1 MIARIVEL
9 SLIQRVMVC
18 ILGFLLFFGG
28 LYAFHT
34 LDIVAYP
41 DPSAPMVE
49 LITQQPGWS
58 AEEVERQITVPI
70 EVALNGMPGLTDIRS
85 LSIFG
90 LSDIKIYF
98 DFDSEIFRD
107 RQEVLNRLTS
117 VPLPPGAAP
126 SLSPWWAIAEIY
138 RYELTGAGE
147 TTLTD
152 LKTTQDWQVRR
163 EFRRIPG
170 IIDVTTFG
178 GTTKEYHVDI
188 DPGRLIRYGVNLSQ
202 VMSALTNSNANV
214 GGSYLTI
221 GPQNYNIRGLGL
233 INGIADIENVMVAEK
248 NGTPIFIRTLGTV
261 AVGSRVRLGKVGIDD
276 RDDVVEGVV
285 LLQRGYKALNV
296 LEKVR
301 GKVEDLN
308 TGKLPVGVKIKTF
321 YDRTALIHT
330 TVETVTDI
338 LISGM
343 VLVFIILFVFLGHLR
358 AALIVAL
365 TIPLSLLFTFSM
377 MVLIGQSANLISL
390 GSIDFGIIVDA
401 TLIMVESIFF
411 HLAHGK
417 THGLTVHQRIVR
429 AARQVG
435 RPISYSTAIIV
446 VAFIPL
452 FTMTGVPGKIF
463 APMSITY
470 GFALVG
476 ALLMAFTLAPVL
488 CSFFLRG
495 TISEDDTAIVRGVR
509 RFYHGILEWA
519 LDHRV
524 AVVGACF
531 GLLALTFGVLRSIGG
546 EFMPALEEGNL
557 WVRATMPV
565 DISFDQA
572 AKLTSE
578 IRRMF
583 RESPEVT
590 TVVSQLG
597 RPDDGTDPT
606 SFSNAEFLANLKPE
620 KEWRSRLTKDK
631 LIEEIEGKLKDIPGV
646 IFNFSQVIQDNV
658 EEAMS
663 GVKGENS
670 IKLFG
675 PDLKTMES
683 TATEIERVMQQ
694 IKGVK
699 DLGIFHLVGQ
709 PNLLIQVDR
718 EASARYGL
726 QVADVNAVVQA
737 AVGGQAVTQVYEG
750 ERLFDLVVRFLPEF
764 RQDVDAI
771 GNILVSTPDGARIPL
786 KQVASITTQTGAFII
801 YRENNE
807 RYIPIKFS
815 VRDRDLQSTVEE
827 AQARLAKEVHLPD
840 RYHMEWAGQ
849 YEQLK
854 GEQKRLAMVVPI
866 SLVIILFLL
875 YSAFDSIKNALLV
888 LSTVPFA
895 LLGGAVSLAATH
907 TNFSISAAVGV
918 ISTLG
923 VAILGGVLLISRIE
937 DFRLTGLT
945 LREAVRKGAD
955 VQMRPILMA
964 TLGAAIGLLPAALA
978 TGIGS
983 QAQKPLALVVVG
995 GMLTAAVLI
1004 LVVLPVLYEIVHHR
1018 SANNGGEKED
1028 DRAATTS
1035 LPVGDRPGDADVGT
1049 GSDPAG

>member
-1 MIARIVEL
+1 MIARIVEF

-18 ILGFLLFFGG
+18 LLGFLLFFGG

-41 DPSAPMVE
+41 DPSPPMVE
-49 LITQQPGWS
+49 LITQQSGWS
-58 AEEVERQITVPI
+58 AEEIERQITIPI

-107 RQEVLNRLTS
+107 RQEVLNRLSS
-117 VPLPPGAAP
+117 VQLPSGVAP

-138 RYELTGAGE
+138 RYELMGAGE

-152 LKTTQDWQVRR
+152 LKTIQDWQVRR

-170 IIDVTTFG
+170 VIDVTTFG
-178 GTTKEYHVDI
+178 GTTKEYHVEI
-188 DPGRLIRYGVNLSQ
+188 DPGRLISYGVSLSQ

-221 GPQNYNIRGLGL
+221 GPQSYNIRGLGL
-233 INGIADIENVMVAEK
+233 INGIADIENVMVSEK
-248 NGTPIFIRTLGTV
+248 DGTPIFIRTLGKV
-261 AVGSRVRLGKVGIDD
+261 AVGSRVRLGKVGIDE

-308 TGKLPVGVKIKTF
+308 AGKLPAGVTIKTF

-338 LISGM
+338 LITGM
-343 VLVFIILFVFLGHLR
+343 VLVFIILFVFLGHFR

-417 THGLTVHQRIVR
+417 KTHSLTVHQQIVR

-435 RPISYSTAIIV
+435 QPIFYSTAIIV

-488 CSFFLRG
+488 CSFLLRG
-495 TISEDDTAIVRGVR
+495 TIREDDTVVVRGVR
-509 RFYHGILEWA
+509 RLYTGILEWA
-519 LDHRV
+519 LDHRA
-524 AVVGACF
+524 AVVGACV
-531 GLLALTFGVLRSIGG
+531 GLLALTFGALRVIGG

-572 AKLTSE
+572 ARLTSE
-578 IRRMF
+578 MRRMF

-620 KEWRSRLTKDK
+620 KEWRPGLSKDA
-631 LIEEIEGKLKDIPGV
+631 LIEEIDGRLKAIPGIV
-646 IFNFSQVIQDNV
+646 FNFSQVIQDNV

-675 PDLKTMES
+675 ADLKTMEAK
-683 TATEIERVMQQ
+683 ATEIERVMQQ

-699 DLGIFHLVGQ
+699 DLGIFRLVGQ
-709 PNLLIQVDR
+709 PNLLIQFDR

-771 GNILVSTPDGARIPL
+771 GNILVSAPDGARIPL
-786 KQVASITTQTGAFII
+786 KQVASITTQTGAFTI

-827 AQARLAKEVHLPD
+827 AQARLAKEVSLPD
-840 RYHMEWAGQ
+840 RYRMEWAGQ

-854 GEQKRLAMVVPI
+854 GEQKRMAMVVPI

-895 LLGGAVSLAATH
+895 LVGGAVSLAATH

-923 VAILGGVLLISRIE
+923 VAILGGVLLISQIE
-937 DFRLTGLT
+937 DFRRAGLT
-945 LREAVRKGAD
+945 IREAVRKGAD

-1004 LVVLPVLYEIVHHR
+1004 LVVLPVLYEIVHQR
-1018 SANNGGEKED
+1018 DASRGEGVE
-1028 DRAATTS
+1028 R
-1035 LPVGDRPGDADVGT
+1035 G
-1049 GSDPAG
+1049 

>member
-9 SLIQRVMVC
+9 SLVQRVMVC
-18 ILGFLLFFGG
+18 VLGFLLFFGG
-28 LYAFHT
+28 LYAFHV

-41 DPSAPMVE
+41 DPSPPMVE
-49 LITQQPGWS
+49 LITQYPGWS
-58 AEEVERQITVPI
+58 AEEIERQISIPI

-98 DFDSEIFRD
+98 DFDTEIFHD
-107 RQEVLNRLTS
+107 RQEVLNRLGS
-117 VPLPPGAAP
+117 VQLPPGAAP

-152 LKTTQDWQVRR
+152 LKTIQDWQVRR

-170 IIDVTTFG
+170 VIDVTAFG

-188 DPGRLIRYGVNLSQ
+188 DPGRLISYGVSLSQ

-214 GGSYLTI
+214 GGNYLTI
-221 GPQNYNIRGLGL
+221 GAQNYNIRGLGL
-233 INGIADIENVMVAEK
+233 INGLADIENVMVAEK
-248 NGTPIFIRTLGTV
+248 DGTPIFVKTLGKV
-261 AVGSRVRLGKVGIDD
+261 EVGPRIRLGKVGIDD
-276 RDDVVEGVV
+276 RDDVVEGVI

-308 TGKLPVGVKIKTF
+308 TWKLPANVKIKTF

-365 TIPLSLLFTFSM
+365 TIPLSLLFTFGM
-377 MVLIGQSANLISL
+377 MVSIGQSANLISL

-417 THGLTVHQRIVR
+417 IQGLTVHQQIVR

-435 RPISYSTAIIV
+435 QPIFSSTAIIV

-488 CSFFLRG
+488 CSFLLKG
-495 TISEDDTAIVRGVR
+495 TISEEDTAIVRGIR
-509 RFYHGILEWA
+509 RVYNGILEFA
-519 LDHRV
+519 LDHRAV
-524 AVVGACF
+524 VVGACV
-531 GLLALTFGVLRSIGG
+531 GLLAVTFVALKSIGG

-578 IRRMF
+578 IRRLF

-590 TVVSQLG
+590 TIVSQLG

-606 SFSNAEFLANLKPE
+606 SFFNAEFLANLKPE
-620 KEWRSRLTKDK
+620 KEWRPSLSKDG
-631 LIEEIEGKLKDIPGV
+631 LIEEIEGRLKDIPGI

-675 PDLKTMES
+675 NDLKTMEAK
-683 TATEIERVMQQ
+683 ATEIEHVMQKV
-694 IKGVK
+694 KGVK
-699 DLGIFHLVGQ
+699 DLGIFRLVGQ

-726 QVADVNAVVQA
+726 QVSDVNAVVQA

-815 VRDRDLQSTVEE
+815 VRDRDLRV
-827 AQARLAKEVHLPD
+827 P
-840 RYHMEWAGQ
+840 W
-849 YEQLK
+849 
-854 GEQKRLAMVVPI
+854 KR
-866 SLVIILFLL
+866 
-875 YSAFDSIKNALLV
+875 
-888 LSTVPFA
+888 
-895 LLGGAVSLAATH
+895 
-907 TNFSISAAVGV
+907 
-918 ISTLG
+918 
-923 VAILGGVLLISRIE
+923 
-937 DFRLTGLT
+937 
-945 LREAVRKGAD
+945 RKPSW
-955 VQMRPILMA
+955 R
-964 TLGAAIGLLPAALA
+964 
-978 TGIGS
+978 
-983 QAQKPLALVVVG
+983 K
-995 GMLTAAVLI
+995 
-1004 LVVLPVLYEIVHHR
+1004 R
-1018 SANNGGEKED
+1018 
-1028 DRAATTS
+1028 
-1035 LPVGDRPGDADVGT
+1035 
-1049 GSDPAG
+1049 

>member
-1 MIARIVEL
+1 MIARLVEF

-18 ILGFLLFFGG
+18 ILGFFLFFGG

-41 DPSAPMVE
+41 DPSPPMVE
-49 LITQQPGWS
+49 LITQQSGWS
-58 AEEVERQITVPI
+58 AEEIERQITIPI
-70 EVALNGMPGLTDIRS
+70 EVALNGMPGLVDVRS

-98 DFDSEIFRD
+98 DFDTEIFRD

-117 VPLPPGAAP
+117 VQLPSGTTP

-138 RYELTGAGE
+138 RYELTGTGE

-170 IIDVTTFG
+170 VIDVTAFG

-188 DPGRLIRYGVNLSQ
+188 DPGRLISYGVSLSQ

-221 GPQNYNIRGLGL
+221 GPQSYNIRGLGL

-248 NGTPIFIRTLGTV
+248 NGTPIFIRNLGNV

-276 RDDVVEGVV
+276 RDDVVEGVI

-308 TGKLPVGVKIKTF
+308 AWKLPTGVKIKTF

-343 VLVFIILFVFLGHLR
+343 ALVFIILFIFLGHFR

-377 MVLIGQSANLISL
+377 MVLIGESANLISL

-417 THGLTVHQRIVR
+417 THGLTVNQRIVR

-495 TISEDDTAIVRGVR
+495 PIREDDTAVVRGVR
-509 RFYHGILEWA
+509 RLYNGILEWA
-519 LDHRV
+519 LDHRT

-531 GLLALTFGVLRSIGG
+531 GLLLLTFGVLRSIGG

-572 AKLTSE
+572 ARLTNE
-578 IRRMF
+578 IRRLF

-606 SFSNAEFLANLKPE
+606 SFFNAEFLANLKPE
-620 KEWRSRLTKDK
+620 KEWRPRLSKDR
-631 LIEEIEGKLKDIPGV
+631 LIGEIEGRLKDIPGV

-675 PDLKTMES
+675 SDLKTMES
-683 TATEIERVMQQ
+683 IATEIEHVMQQ
-694 IKGVK
+694 INGVK
-699 DLGIFHLVGQ
+699 DLGIFRLVGQ

-718 EASARYGL
+718 EAIARYGL

-815 VRDRDLQSTVEE
+815 VRDRDLQSTVDE
-827 AQARLAKEVHLPD
+827 AQARLAKELHLPD
-840 RYHMEWAGQ
+840 RYRMEWAGQ
-849 YEQLK
+849 YDQLK
-854 GEQKRLAMVVPI
+854 DEQKRLVMVVPI

-895 LLGGAVSLAATH
+895 LVGGAVSLAATH
-907 TNFSISAAVGV
+907 TSFSISAAVGV

-937 DFRLTGLT
+937 DFRQTGLT

-964 TLGAAIGLLPAALA
+964 TLGAAIGFLPAALA

-1018 SANNGGEKED
+1018 SANSGEGEM
-1028 DRAATTS
+1028 
-1035 LPVGDRPGDADVGT
+1035 G
-1049 GSDPAG
+1049 

>member
-9 SLIQRVMVC
+9 SLTQRVMVC
-18 ILGFLLFFGG
+18 ILGFFLFFGG
-28 LYAFHT
+28 LYAFHI
-34 LDIVAYP
+34 LDVIAYP

-49 LITQQPGWS
+49 LITQKPGWS
-58 AEEVERQITVPI
+58 AEEVERQITIPI
-70 EVALNGMPGLTDIRS
+70 EVALTGMPGLTDIRS
-85 LSIFG
+85 ISIFG

-98 DFDSEIFRD
+98 DFDTEIFRD

-117 VPLPPGAAP
+117 VQLPPGTTP

-138 RYELTGAGE
+138 RYELTGTGK

-152 LKTTQDWQVRR
+152 LKTIQDWQVRR

-170 IIDVTTFG
+170 VIDVTAFG

-188 DPGRLIRYGVNLSQ
+188 DPGRLISYDVNLSQ

-221 GPQNYNIRGLGL
+221 GPQSYNIRGLGL

-248 NGTPIFIRTLGTV
+248 TGTPIFIRNLGNV

-285 LLQRGYKALNV
+285 LLQRGAQALPV

-308 TGKLPVGVKIKTF
+308 TWKLPPDIQIKTF

-338 LISGM
+338 LISG
-343 VLVFIILFVFLGHLR
+343 VGLVFIILFIFLGHLR

-377 MVLIGQSANLISL
+377 MVLVGESANLISL

-411 HLAHGK
+411 HLAHGM
-417 THGLTVHQRIVR
+417 THGLTVEQRIVR

-488 CSFFLRG
+488 CSFLLRG
-495 TISEDDTAIVRGVR
+495 AIREEDTAVVRVVR
-509 RFYHGILEWA
+509 RLYNRILEWA
-519 LDHRV
+519 LDHRA
-524 AVVGACF
+524 AVVGACC
-531 GLLALTFGVLRSIGG
+531 GLVLLTFGVLRSIGG

-572 AKLTSE
+572 ARLTSE
-578 IRRMF
+578 IRRLF

-597 RPDDGTDPT
+597 RPDDGTDPA

-620 KEWRSRLTKDK
+620 KEWRPKLSKDM
-631 LIEEIEGKLKDIPGV
+631 LIGEIEGRLKDIPGV

-675 PDLKTMES
+675 PDLKIMES
-683 TATEIERVMQQ
+683 MAIEIEHVMQQ
-694 IKGVK
+694 INGVK
-699 DLGIFHLVGQ
+699 DLGIFRLMGQ

-718 EASARYGL
+718 DAIARYGL
-726 QVADVNAVVQA
+726 QVTDVNAVVQA
-737 AVGGQAVTQVYEG
+737 AIGGQAVTQVYEG

-801 YRENNE
+801 YRENNQ

-815 VRDRDLQSTVEE
+815 VRDRDLQSTVDE
-827 AQARLAKEVHLPD
+827 AQARLATEVHLPD
-840 RYHMEWAGQ
+840 RYRMEWAGE
-849 YEQLK
+849 YDQLK
-854 GEQKRLAMVVPI
+854 DEQTRLAKVVPI

-875 YSAFDSIKNALLV
+875 YSAFHSIKNALLV

-895 LLGGAVSLAATH
+895 LVGGAVSLAATH
-907 TNFSISAAVGV
+907 TSFSISAAVGV

-937 DFRLTGLT
+937 DFRQTGLS
-945 LREAVRKGAD
+945 LREAIRKGAE

-964 TLGAAIGLLPAALA
+964 TLGAAIGFLPASLA

-983 QAQKPLALVVVG
+983 QAQKPLAFVVVG
-995 GMLTAAVLI
+995 GMLTAALLI
-1004 LVVLPVLYEIVHHR
+1004 LVVLPVLYEIVHRR
-1018 SANNGGEKED
+1018 SA
-1028 DRAATTS
+1028 S
-1035 LPVGDRPGDADVGT
+1035 H
-1049 GSDPAG
+1049 

>member
-58 AEEVERQITVPI
+58 AEEIERQITIPI

-98 DFDSEIFRD
+98 DFDTEIFRD

-117 VPLPPGAAP
+117 VQLPPGTTP

-138 RYELTGAGE
+138 RYELTSDGK

-152 LKTTQDWQVRR
+152 LKTIQDWQVRR

-170 IIDVTTFG
+170 VIDVTAFG

-188 DPGRLIRYGVNLSQ
+188 DPGRLISYGVNLSQ

-261 AVGSRVRLGKVGIDD
+261 TVGSRVRLGKVGIDD

-285 LLQRGYKALNV
+285 LLQRGYKALDV

-308 TGKLPVGVKIKTF
+308 AWKLPADVKIKTF

-343 VLVFIILFVFLGHLR
+343 VLVFCILFVFLGHFR

-377 MVLIGQSANLISL
+377 MVFIGQSANLISL
-390 GSIDFGIIVDA
+390 GAIDFGIIVDA

-417 THGLTVHQRIVR
+417 THQLTVNQKIVR

-435 RPISYSTAIIV
+435 RPILYSTAIIV

-495 TISEDDTAIVRGVR
+495 TIREDDTAIVRGVR
-509 RFYHGILEWA
+509 RLYNGILEWA
-519 LDHRV
+519 LDHRA

-531 GLLALTFGVLRSIGG
+531 GILLLTLGVLRSIGG

-572 AKLTSE
+572 ARLTSE
-578 IRRMF
+578 IRQSF
-583 RESPEVT
+583 RESPEVM

-606 SFSNAEFLANLKPE
+606 SFFNAEFLANLKPQN
-620 KEWRSRLTKDK
+620 EWRPRLRKDM
-631 LIEEIEGKLKDIPGV
+631 LIEEIEGRLKEIPGV

-675 PDLKTMES
+675 SDLKTMES
-683 TATEIERVMQQ
+683 MATEIERVMQQ

-699 DLGIFHLVGQ
+699 DLGIFRLVGQ

-718 EASARYGL
+718 EAIARYGL
-726 QVADVNAVVQA
+726 QVTDVNAVVQA
-737 AVGGQAVTQVYEG
+737 AVGGQSVTQVYEG

-786 KQVASITTQTGAFII
+786 KQLASITTQTGAFII

-827 AQARLAKEVHLPD
+827 AQARLAKEVRLPE
-840 RYHMEWAGQ
+840 RYRMEWAGQ

-854 GEQKRLAMVVPI
+854 GEQKRMAMVVPI

-937 DFRLTGLT
+937 DFRRTGLT

-964 TLGAAIGLLPAALA
+964 TLAAAIGLLPAALA

-995 GMLTAAVLI
+995 GMLTSAVLI

-1018 SANNGGEKED
+1018 SANSGEGE
-1028 DRAATTS
+1028 R
-1035 LPVGDRPGDADVGT
+1035 G
-1049 GSDPAG
+1049 

>member
-58 AEEVERQITVPI
+58 AEEVERQITIPI
-70 EVALNGMPGLTDIRS
+70 EVALNGMPSLTDIRS

-107 RQEVLNRLTS
+107 RQEVLNRLRS
-117 VPLPPGAAP
+117 VQLPLGAAP

-152 LKTTQDWQVRR
+152 LKTIQDWQVRR

-170 IIDVTTFG
+170 VIDVTAFG

-188 DPGRLIRYGVNLSQ
+188 DPGRLMNYGVNLSQ

-248 NGTPIFIRTLGTV
+248 NGTPIFIKTLGTV
-261 AVGSRVRLGKVGIDD
+261 AVGSRVRLGKVGIDE
-276 RDDVVEGVV
+276 RDDVVEGVI
-285 LLQRGYKALNV
+285 LLQRGYKAIDV
-296 LEKVR
+296 LEKIR

-308 TGKLPVGVKIKTF
+308 ARKLPVGVKIKTF

-338 LISGM
+338 LVTGM
-343 VLVFIILFVFLGHLR
+343 LLVFIILFVFLGHLR

-377 MVLIGQSANLISL
+377 MVFIGQSANLISL

-417 THGLTVHQRIVR
+417 KTHVSTVHQQIVR

-435 RPISYSTAIIV
+435 QPIFYSTAIIV

-463 APMSITY
+463 SPMSITY

-476 ALLMAFTLAPVL
+476 ALLMAFTLAPVM
-488 CSFFLRG
+488 CSFLLKG
-495 TISEDDTAIVRGVR
+495 PISEDDTTVVRGIR
-509 RFYHGILEWA
+509 RLYNRILDWA
-519 LDHRV
+519 LDHRTV
-524 AVVGACF
+524 VVGACV
-531 GLLALTFGVLRSIGG
+531 GLLALTFGVHRMIGG

-578 IRRMF
+578 IRRLF

-590 TVVSQLG
+590 TIVSQLG

-606 SFSNAEFLANLKPE
+606 SFFSAEFLANLKPE
-620 KEWRSRLTKDK
+620 KEWRPRLSKAA
-631 LIEEIEGKLKDIPGV
+631 LIEEIDGRLKEIPGIV
-646 IFNFSQVIQDNV
+646 FNFSQVIQDNV

-675 PDLKTMES
+675 ADLKTMEA
-683 TATEIERVMQQ
+683 TATKIERVMQQ

-699 DLGIFHLVGQ
+699 DLGVFHLVGQ

-840 RYHMEWAGQ
+840 RYRMEWAGQ

-854 GEQKRLAMVVPI
+854 GEQKRMAVVVPI

-895 LLGGAVSLAATH
+895 LVGGAVSLAVTH

-937 DFRLTGLT
+937 DFRRTGLT

-1004 LVVLPVLYEIVHHR
+1004 LVVLPVLYEIVHRR
-1018 SANNGGEKED
+1018 SVNNGEGV
-1028 DRAATTS
+1028 R
-1035 LPVGDRPGDADVGT
+1035 G
-1049 GSDPAG
+1049 